1 MTLTQTPFLGKLTTD
16 GATLLWAQGYRPRD
30 RVFIPFGYNVFAAF
44 WAGHYACGRTYS
56 LLRGGVLGRA
66 DDITKV
72 KGVLLAPAA
81 IEDVVRSIP
90 GLGDEYEVVVEKKR
104 RHRSNHSQSGG
115 GRRHSDHSRRVG
127 RTLNNRT
134 TLQNQLGISYTDTPL
149 WYSPPLRSEGKKIQ
163 RSQKEKGPVNH
174 AGS

>member
-30 RVFIPFGYNVFAAF
+30 RVFLPFGYNVFAAF

-56 LLRGGVLGRA
+56 LLRGGVFGRA

-90 GLGDEYEVVVEKKR
+90 GLGDEYEVVVEKKGDID
-104 RHRSNHSQSGG
+104 QI
-115 GRRHSDHSRRVG
+115 
-127 RTLNNRT
+127 TLKVEVAE
-134 TLQNQLGISYTDTPL
+134 DTPITVEEL
-149 WYSPPLRSEGKKIQ
+149 EGRLTTELRFKTNLGYYIQIHPYGTLPRYEVKATRFKDLRKKKD
-163 RSQKEKGPVNH
+163 R
-174 AGS
+174 